1 MDSIVSRAC
10 LQICRIVTFR
20 STKTPFWHTS
30 LFTTRRWLHSG
41 QHPIHSSSTNM
52 YSPAQSRPRIEYI
65 TKIPNILCITKCFV
79 HQYVFTVLEQ
89 TQNRVHSKYKT
100 YYVSQNVL
108 CTNMYSPAQSGI
120 EQPNA
125 KETELL
131 ISISFKVLEFSGF
144 SLALAYFLSHFLL
157 MPHFKRNWSLSDWQS
172 ATCCD
177 SL

>member
-1 MDSIVSRAC
+1 M
-10 LQICRIVTFR
+10 L
-20 STKTPFWHTS
+20 
-30 LFTTRRWLHSG
+30 LFTPRK
-41 QHPIHSSSTNM
+41 HPFDTLG
-52 YSPAQSRPRIEYI
+52 YSPQDADYIQDNIPFIRPPPICIHRPRADPELNTLQKYFMC
-65 TKIPNILCITKCFV
+65 TRYHKCIV
-79 HQYVFTVLEQ
+79 HQYVFTVPEQ

-177 SL
+177 ML